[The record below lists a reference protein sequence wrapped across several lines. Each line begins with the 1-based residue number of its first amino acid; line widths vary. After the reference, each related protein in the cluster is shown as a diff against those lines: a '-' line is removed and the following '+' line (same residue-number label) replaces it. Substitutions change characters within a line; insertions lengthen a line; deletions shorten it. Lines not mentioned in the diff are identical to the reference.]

1 MNWVNKPIKMFSS
14 NILHRHVEGDR
25 ITTRL
30 SSASSYTGCGKLCC
44 FKMAI
49 EEYKSNNTKPSYKHA
64 IYENVTRSK
73 HKRCKLFQYVEE
85 PYTAMSNLNYE
96 MTVTTDIST

>member
-1 MNWVNKPIKMFSS
+1 
-14 NILHRHVEGDR
+14 
-25 ITTRL
+25 
-30 SSASSYTGCGKLCC
+30 
-44 FKMAI
+44 MAI

-85 PYTAMSNLNYE
+85 PYTAMSNINYE